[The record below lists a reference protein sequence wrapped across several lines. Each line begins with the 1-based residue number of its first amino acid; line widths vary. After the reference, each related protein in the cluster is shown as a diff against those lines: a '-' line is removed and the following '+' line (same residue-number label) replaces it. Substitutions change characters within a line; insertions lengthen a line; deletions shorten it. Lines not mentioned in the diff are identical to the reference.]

1 MTIIQPMLTAQ
12 QNTDI
17 TNYINMYRAKNQAPP
32 MTMDANI
39 SMVAQQWSYHLLST
53 GLFQHSGNSN
63 YGENLAQLQ
72 GYGTNVTILLKK
84 AIDLWYNEIT
94 LYDFTKPDFSPATGH
109 FTALIWAA
117 STSFG
122 LGLSID
128 MTTNAVDIVMNIS
141 PPGNIIGQFQQNVL
155 PTITNAPVN
164 PSVTKTPIT
173 NKEEIINEL
182 MNLITELNMNKKKTQ
197 VIADIQSVIAR
208 LNSA

>member
-1 MTIIQPMLTAQ
+1 
-12 QNTDI
+12 
-17 TNYINMYRAKNQAPP
+17 MYRAKNQAPP
-32 MTMDANI
+32 MAMDANI

-84 AIDLWYNEIT
+84 AIDVWYNEIT
-94 LYDFTKPDFSPATGH
+94 QYDFTKPDFSPATGH
-109 FTALIWAA
+109 FTALIWAT

-128 MTTNAVDIVMNIS
+128 MTTNTVDIVMNIS

-182 MNLITELNMNKKKTQ
+182 NNLIMELNMNKKKTQ
-197 VIADIQSVIAR
+197 VIADIKSVIER
-208 LNSA
+208 LSSV